1 MIYIDLES
9 FLYSS
14 FHSVTSKNL
23 MKWIEMKC
31 LIYKCFNITRIN
43 ENQDPLMN
51 DILIK

>member
-23 MKWIEMKC
+23 MKWIEIKC

-43 ENQDPLMN
+43 ENQDHLMN